1 MRLLLSV
8 AFVLLLVSPVL
19 ARDIVDMTGRTVS
32 VPDQIERV
40 VGCVAPVN
48 WMVYA
53 VAPMKLAAFTSRPS
67 ETDWQILD
75 PRLKDRPVIGSFL
88 GGRGVN
94 RETLLAVD
102 PDVVIFWGDD
112 TSPVAQRWL
121 RQLEQWRIPVVF
133 VAMDRLEQYP
143 ATLEFL
149 GQLLD
154 EPQRGK
160 KLAQY
165 GKCILEQVATSV
177 ATIPVPQRRRVY
189 YAQGGDGLETEPDR
203 SFHAELISLAGGINV
218 HRGSLKQRSGRE
230 KITLEQLLS
239 YNPEV
244 IITAERAFYFH
255 GIRREVWQRVRAVQ
269 NEQVFLIPDHPL
281 NWFDRPP
288 SMMRFLGLQW
298 LVQNLY
304 PQKMHVDLVEST
316 RHFYRLFFHVDL
328 NDDRVRDILDGTP

>member
-1 MRLLLSV
+1 
-8 AFVLLLVSPVL
+8 
-19 ARDIVDMTGRTVS
+19 
-32 VPDQIERV
+32 
-40 VGCVAPVN
+40 
-48 WMVYA
+48 
-53 VAPMKLAAFTSRPS
+53 
-67 ETDWQILD
+67 
-75 PRLKDRPVIGSFL
+75 
-88 GGRGVN
+88 
-94 RETLLAVD
+94 
-102 PDVVIFWGDD
+102 
-112 TSPVAQRWL
+112 
-121 RQLEQWRIPVVF
+121 
-133 VAMDRLEQYP
+133 MDRLEQYP